1 MHYSGQLNFYICSL
15 KGYQCCTYTAC
26 RERVHIPFIFIRNS
40 RWRRKK
46 YRTCHSNP
54 PLTPPFFLGKRGT
67 CLINQSN
74 EKLPAYCFSNY
85 FRLNLKT
92 KSRIWMTSCLQP
104 DEQDIYSC
112 IHSFNNIYCAP
123 TTCQALFQTLGV
135 ELWA

>member
-1 MHYSGQLNFYICSL
+1 MLYIYHL
-15 KGYQCCTYTAC
+15 Y
-26 RERVHIPFIFIRNS
+26 VHLYVPFIFIWVHTPFIFIRSS

-67 CLINQSN
+67 CLIKQSN

-112 IHSFNNIYCAP
+112 IHSFNNIYGAP
-123 TTCQALFQTLGV
+123 TTCQALF
-135 ELWA
+135 